1 MLLWIT
7 GLVDI
12 YAIVNFL
19 ALKMNHTHLQRLLA
33 LDVVSHPVY
42 HFHQINQSTNRPLY
56 QEGDTITI
64 EISALI
70 ED

>member
-1 MLLWIT
+1 MHLWIT

-12 YAIVNFL
+12 YAIVGIENESHSL
-19 ALKMNHTHLQRLLA
+19 AKNTSTGRCGH
-33 LDVVSHPVY
+33 VGHPVY
-42 HFHQINQSTNRPLY
+42 HFHQINQSTYRPLY

-70 ED
+70 KD